1 MTLKEYQKISRC
13 MAQYSNAGDDFT
25 YSTLG
30 VSSQAD
36 DVAEKIIRDK
46 GKLTA
51 NETRDVVAK
60 KLGTIAS

>member
-1 MTLKEYQKISRC
+1 